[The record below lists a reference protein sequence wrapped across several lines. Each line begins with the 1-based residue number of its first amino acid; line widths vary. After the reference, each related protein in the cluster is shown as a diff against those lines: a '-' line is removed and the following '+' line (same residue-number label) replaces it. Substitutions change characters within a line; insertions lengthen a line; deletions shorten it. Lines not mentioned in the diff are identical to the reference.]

1 MASHLPGPFLSPG
14 SWLCS
19 SGAFPRGLAMEGSLP
34 CVCLPDLS
42 QMGSHVRSGTTL
54 TPVSTPHPDPGE
66 LEVGTADVPGGDRVH
81 ALFSEVTRAPSSLS
95 LSVPVSLPLSVSLSP
110 PTELRGPPPGR
121 PFSRTL
127 SSLPEALRD
136 PWDAVQHLP
145 ECSQARG
152 NAEKEGMYEN
162 AQGIRGRKMLTHTA
176 TGQLILGF
184 RRSAGGR
191 DRWHLYRKLLHPSG
205 LPQASCGNWEPR
217 GHREDGLMAGR
228 ARRARLSLRFLVRRG
243 AGGPRDF
250 RSPPVTLS
258 SPSSWAG
265 FRQPGRAKLGPSFAL
280 LVPTLQS
287 EEDIRGRFPMPG

>member
-1 MASHLPGPFLSPG
+1 
-14 SWLCS
+14 
-19 SGAFPRGLAMEGSLP
+19 MEGSLP
-34 CVCLPDLS
+34 CVSLPDLS

-54 TPVSTPHPDPGE
+54 HLSPPPTPTPGSCRWGRQMC
-66 LEVGTADVPGGDRVH
+66 LVGTGFMLCSLKSQELP
-81 ALFSEVTRAPSSLS
+81 LPSVSLS
-95 LSVPVSLPLSVSLSP
+95 LCLPLSVSLSP

-136 PWDAVQHLP
+136 PWDALQHHP
-145 ECSQARG
+145 ECSRARG
-152 NAEKEGMYEN
+152 SAEKEGTYEN
-162 AQGIRGRKMLTHTA
+162 AQGIRGRKMLTHRA
-176 TGQLILGF
+176 TGWLILGF